1 MKSNMILLSL
11 FLLSRSVFAQEVNY
25 FGHRGCRGI
34 LPENSIESFKKAIEL
49 GVDGVELDVVVNKDG
64 QLVISHEPYFKSEF
78 CLDSTGNNITAEK
91 LYNIYHLSQEEIL
104 KFDCG
109 SIGNPKF
116 PNQKKIKT
124 SKPLLQE
131 FFSEVDL
138 KGKTLLLEVKSEKKE
153 YGISQPEPTDFAKLV
168 IKETAPFQ
176 TNSHILFMSFDA
188 QILEE
193 IHKIDP
199 QLNLIYLTYKPAK
212 SAKSF
217 LKEISFNPYGLG
229 MYYPTISKRKV
240 HQLKKKG
247 IYTFAWT
254 VNDNQLS
261 NKLINKGVNGI
272 ITDYPDRVKSA
283 DN

>member
-64 QLVISHEPYFKSEF
+64 QLVISHEPYFKCEF

-261 NKLINKGVNGI
+261 NKLIDKGVNGI

>member
-1 MKSNMILLSL
+1 MKSIMILVSL
-11 FLLSRSVFAQEVNY
+11 FWLSRSVSAQEVNY

-49 GVDGVELDVVVNKDG
+49 GVDGIELDVVVNKDG
-64 QLVISHEPYFKSEF
+64 QLVISHEPYFQSEF
-78 CLDSTGNNITAEK
+78 CLDSTGNNISDEK
-91 LYNIYHLSQEEIL
+91 SYNIYQLSQEEIR

-116 PNQKKIKT
+116 QNQEKIKT

-131 FFSEVDL
+131 FFSEVNL
-138 KGKTLLLEVKSEKKE
+138 SGKTLLLEVKSEKKE

-176 TNSHILFMSFDA
+176 TNSRILFMSFDA

-193 IHKIDP
+193 IHKIEP

-217 LKEISFNPYGLG
+217 LKEISFTPCGLG

-240 HQLKKKG
+240 LQLKNKG
-247 IYTFAWT
+247 ISTFAWT
-254 VNDNQLS
+254 VNDRKMK
-261 NKLINKGVNGI
+261 NKLINYGVSGI
-272 ITDYPDRVKSA
+272 ITDFPNIICK
-283 DN
+283 